1 MSKTM
6 SSSSPSNPNSNSIKE
21 NNGDLN
27 FQNSSSSSSS
37 DRRKKS
43 RSSRHHDDSTGKL
56 LIALLGGAGA
66 AFLLAILVLASR
78 LEADP
83 SSSNWAA
90 DQMMMEEVAQ
100 GHASPALMLTQRRT
114 KLADGIER
122 LKRSYRSRLDSF
134 KRLAG
139 SDVAAMDRLV
149 QDGVQGLDAVEGA
162 LNGDGALPDR
172 PHLKR
177 DFVDALNESP
187 GGVRHESMAERF
199 ELKQPHLDPRLPP
212 LPPHLMAED
221 LFGPGIVR
229 DTLAGEP
236 TLAGIV
242 AILQSFLASVHAM
255 EVRNRDATAHTV
267 IDAYFAIV
275 DQILRPF
282 EEAYRHRP
290 IFPIR
295 EDESIFM
302 SLGAYRDHLL
312 GETLRQAFKNAKRP
326 ERLFV
331 GAVVQ

>member
-1 MSKTM
+1 M
-6 SSSSPSNPNSNSIKE
+6 SSSSPNSTKE
-21 NNGDLN
+21 NRGDLE
-27 FQNSSSSSSS
+27 FQSTTSSVP
-37 DRRKKS
+37 DRRKKT
-43 RSSRHHDDSTGKL
+43 RASRHHDDSTGKL

-83 SSSNWAA
+83 SSSTSAA
-90 DQMMMEEVAQ
+90 EQMMMEEVAQ
-100 GHASPALMLTQRRT
+100 GHASPALMLTQRRA
-114 KLADGIER
+114 KLVDGIER
-122 LKRSYRSRLDSF
+122 LKKGYRSRLDSF
-134 KRLAG
+134 KRLTG
-139 SDVAAMDRLV
+139 NDVVAMDQLV
-149 QDGVQGLDAVEGA
+149 QDGVENLDAVEGA
-162 LNGDGALPDR
+162 LNGDGTLPDR

-177 DFVDALNESP
+177 DFINALQNDPS
-187 GGVRHESMAERF
+187 GVRHESMAERF
-199 ELKQPHLDPRLPP
+199 EPIQPHLNPRFPP
-212 LPPHLMAED
+212 LPPHLMAEE
-221 LFGPGIVR
+221 LFGPGIIR
-229 DTLAGEP
+229 DTLGGEP
-236 TLAGIV
+236 TVAGIV
-242 AILQSFLASVHAM
+242 AILQSFLASIHAM

-267 IDAYFAIV
+267 IDAYFSIV

-326 ERLFV
+326 EKLFV